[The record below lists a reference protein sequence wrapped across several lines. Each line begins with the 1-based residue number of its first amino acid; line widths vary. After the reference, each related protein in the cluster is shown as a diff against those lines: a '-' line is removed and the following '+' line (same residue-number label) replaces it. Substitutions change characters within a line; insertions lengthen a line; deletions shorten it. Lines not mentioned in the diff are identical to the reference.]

1 MIHKGRTDSKGGH
14 NDNINGGYHYHHGEE
29 AHNHYGGKCEL
40 ITYTEKPK
48 ENVDKAPIDVIWGG
62 KHYDYF
68 WNFTIISVL
77 LMFGIGS
84 LFTIFFRNN
93 WKIKTLLNSLYYYG
107 YFMFIGAVLFG
118 IIFSIIGFFFY
129 LTIY

>member
-1 MIHKGRTDSKGGH
+1 LIHKGRTDSKGGH